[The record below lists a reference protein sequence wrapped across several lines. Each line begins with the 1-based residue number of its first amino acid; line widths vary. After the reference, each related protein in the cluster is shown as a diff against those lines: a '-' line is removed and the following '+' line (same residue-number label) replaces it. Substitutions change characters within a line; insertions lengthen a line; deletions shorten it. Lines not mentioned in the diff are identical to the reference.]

1 MLVRWDPF
9 RETRSLQRD
18 INRLFEGVSG
28 REDGFGETRFP
39 LMDVS
44 ETDQAIKL
52 RALLPGMKKEDVKIS
67 LHQNVL
73 SISGEKKAADLPKG
87 ARLVRTERTSGQ
99 FQRTLRLRKPVD
111 ADKIQ
116 AQLKDGVLEL
126 TLPLEEEAKPRQI
139 DLKVS

>member
-1 MLVRWDPF
+1 MG
-9 RETRSLQRD
+9 SLQRD
-18 INRLFEGVSG
+18 INRLFEGMAG

-44 ETDQAIKL
+44 ETDHAVKL
-52 RALLPGMKKEDVKIS
+52 RALVPGMQKDDVKIS
-67 LHQNVL
+67 LHENVL
-73 SISGEKKAADLPKG
+73 SISGEKKVAELPDG
-87 ARLVRTERTSGQ
+87 ARLLRSERAAGR

-111 ADKIQ
+111 ANKIE
-116 AQLKDGVLEL
+116 AHLRDGVLEL